1 MRLSNVIM
9 QLRKVA
15 SHPFLFD
22 WPIDYATGQPV
33 VNKNLVE
40 ASGKMLLLNR
50 LLDAL
55 FARKH
60 KVLLFSQFTSMLDI
74 IEVRLLFLSL
84 SSFTDKA
91 NGRLTPTTAF
101 LGTTPCVLQDWATE
115 FKGLKIC
122 RIDGNTKQAERQRQ
136 MNEFNNAGEED
147 GVCRLFILST
157 RAGGL
162 GINLVAADTVI
173 FCSSLSFALRLSL
186 SLFVPRARTLERCL
200 NLLTRPPLVSGVI
213 DDQDWN
219 PQMDLQAQ
227 DRAHRIG
234 QKRPVL
240 IFRLVTAHTVE
251 EKILKK
257 AGAKRRLEAMVIA
270 DGKFKGGVGQEK
282 RVSAIDEATALLKLE
297 GDKIDLVDAGD
308 KIIAYVFLLLSLLN
322 SVNSGVEMLT
332 SRALFL
338 WAITAT
344 TTSRCCSTDRP
355 RRTVEPRAGTLP
367 SRPAGR
373 SRRQK
378 SRRARARTRCLRFL
392 RRQRTTSMTAWPTC
406 ATSES
411 GDRVLPGEAWV
422 VWASVLDC
430 IPIRYGLF

>member
-1 MRLSNVIM
+1 
-9 QLRKVA
+9 
-15 SHPFLFD
+15 
-22 WPIDYATGQPV
+22 
-33 VNKNLVE
+33 
-40 ASGKMLLLNR
+40 
-50 LLDAL
+50 
-55 FARKH
+55 
-60 KVLLFSQFTSMLDI
+60 
-74 IEVRLLFLSL
+74 
-84 SSFTDKA
+84 
-91 NGRLTPTTAF
+91 
-101 LGTTPCVLQDWATE
+101 VLQDWATE
-115 FKGLKIC
+115 FKGLKIY

-173 FCSSLSFALRLSL
+173 FCSSLPFALRLSL

-200 NLLTRPPLVSGVI
+200 NLLTRPPLVSGVL

-308 KIIAYVFLLLSLLN
+308 KIIAYVCFFSL
-322 SVNSGVEMLT
+322 
-332 SRALFL
+332 F
-338 WAITAT
+338 
-344 TTSRCCSTDRP
+344 
-355 RRTVEPRAGTLP
+355 
-367 SRPAGR
+367 
-373 SRRQK
+373 
-378 SRRARARTRCLRFL
+378 
-392 RRQRTTSMTAWPTC
+392 
-406 ATSES
+406 
-411 GDRVLPGEAWV
+411 
-422 VWASVLDC
+422 
-430 IPIRYGLF
+430 

>member
-1 MRLSNVIM
+1 MRLLNVVM

-22 WPIDYATGQPV
+22 WPIDHRTGQAII
-33 VNKNLVE
+33 NKDLVE

-55 FARKH
+55 FEKKH
-60 KVLLFSQFTSMLDI
+60 KVLLFSQFTTMLNI
-74 IEVRLLFLSL
+74 IEVSL
-84 SSFTDKA
+84 VSASGLHPAPVCFRCL
-91 NGRLTPTTAF
+91 RLTRLRLT
-101 LGTTPCVLQDWATE
+101 GRQDWAIE
-115 FKGLKIC
+115 YKGIKVY
-122 RIDGNTKQAERQRQ
+122 RIDGTTKQADRQAQ
-136 MNEFNNAGEED
+136 MNAFNAEGEED

-173 FCSSLSFALRLSL
+173 FY
-186 SLFVPRARTLERCL
+186 
-200 NLLTRPPLVSGVI
+200 
-213 DDQDWN
+213 DQDWN

-240 IFRLVTAHTVE
+240 VFRLVTAHTVE

-270 DGKFKGGVGQEK
+270 DGKFKGGAAPDK

-308 KIIAYVFLLLSLLN
+308 KIISYVSSSPHCFLGS
-322 SVNSGVEMLT
+322 SP
-332 SRALFL
+332 
-338 WAITAT
+338 
-344 TTSRCCSTDRP
+344 D
-355 RRTVEPRAGTLP
+355 
-367 SRPAGR
+367 PACA
-373 SRRQK
+373 S
-378 SRRARARTRCLRFL
+378 SFHL
-392 RRQRTTSMTAWPTC
+392 QR
-406 ATSES
+406 
-411 GDRVLPGEAWV
+411 
-422 VWASVLDC
+422 
-430 IPIRYGLF
+430 